1 MTTPAEVEPVASTP
15 GTVRDG
21 FLLVAEERAADRS
34 RRWVALNHVVAV
46 VEYPDVP
53 GRCGVYVSHGEGWMC
68 DLSAETVR
76 QTIAWWT
83 EQQRRLGSL
92 RA

>member
-15 GTVRDG
+15 GPVRDG
-21 FLLVAEERAADRS
+21 FLLVSEGHASDRS
-34 RRWVALNHVVAV
+34 RRWISLDHIIAI

-53 GRCGVYVSHGEGWMC
+53 GRCGVYAGHDTGWMC
-68 DLSAETVR
+68 DLPAETLR
-76 QTIAWWT
+76 QTVVRWKD
-83 EQQRRLGSL
+83 QQRRLGAL